1 MNLPYFIPSEI
12 IILSL
17 IFFLLVFIYE
27 NIGIKSILLLIPI
40 YLFIYNINYDKLIKK
55 NKILIQKDDEIFLYT
70 LDNFVFDNYKKI
82 ENRFFNIYD
91 EYKEFNNNKYYYK
104 SLLID
109 NIKEMESIFKSFS
122 LSTQLT
128 KEDIRLNKIYNYWY
142 NNIQSIISNI

>member
-55 NKILIQKDDEIFLYT
+55 NKTLIQKDDEIFLYT

-122 LSTQLT
+122 LSTQIT